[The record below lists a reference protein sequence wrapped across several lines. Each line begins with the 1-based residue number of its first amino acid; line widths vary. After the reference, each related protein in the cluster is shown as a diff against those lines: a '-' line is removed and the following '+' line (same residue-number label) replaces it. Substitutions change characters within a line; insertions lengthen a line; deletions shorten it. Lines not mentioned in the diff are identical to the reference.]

1 MSGRMTYAACA
12 VVLCV
17 FAISAPSQAQPER
30 TPSPPVYEPMQVKKV
45 TDGLYVITG
54 GGGNSTL
61 RVGKDAAILVDTKN
75 PGEPYLSDLEAKIKS
90 ITPLPVKYVFI
101 THHHGDHSGNEG
113 VFLRGAVIA
122 SQDLADIFRDYK
134 TTKGHKPPP
143 PNVIYAGRSI
153 QVSVDGAT
161 AIGYHFGPGHT
172 GGDTVV
178 YFPDIKVVASGDLL
192 ADKTPNV
199 DYVPGGGSILGWQR
213 SLDAILALD
222 FDYLIT
228 GHGEQIKTRADVIA
242 YKYKWDIFIARARA
256 SIKAGTPKDKLMA
269 SIKTDDIGWTVTNLG
284 WVWPEMLDAFY
295 AEMSKAP

>member
-1 MSGRMTYAACA
+1 MTMTIRATLTASAAALA
-12 VVLCV
+12 V
-17 FAISAPSQAQPER
+17 FSIMPAAHAQSAAAPAYQ
-30 TPSPPVYEPMQVKKV
+30 PMQVTKV
-45 TDGLYVITG
+45 TDGVYVITG
-54 GGGNSTL
+54 GGGNTTV
-61 RVGKDAAILVDTKN
+61 RVGKDAVILVDTKN
-75 PGEPYLSDLEAKIKS
+75 PGEPYLSDLKAKIAS

-113 VFLRGAVIA
+113 AFLAGGSVIA
-122 SQDLADIFRDYK
+122 SKAEADTFRDYK
-134 TTKGHKPPP
+134 TTKGPKAPP
-143 PNVIYAGRSI
+143 PNVAYAGPSI

-172 GGDTVV
+172 AGDTVV
-178 YFPDIKVVASGDLL
+178 YFPDVKVVASGDLV

-213 SLDAILALD
+213 SLDDILALD

-242 YKYKWDIFIARARA
+242 YKHKWDVFIARARA

-269 SIKTDDIGWTVTNLG
+269 SIKTDDLGWTVTNLG

-295 AEMSKAP
+295 AEMSK